1 MGADRTELIE
11 GRRRYLRAVIS
22 VAGLKNMAALAK
34 RLEVTQSTL
43 TNIRSGSRSASPD
56 LVEKIRR
63 LAPSVEGGSIL
74 GAEPNAPLQNP
85 SDQEHPLGLGE
96 RLIQAQRE
104 RIQELLGLEEEQ
116 SKNIGEV
123 ARNFDAMDKDDI
135 FVYLSAIR
143 RPLEMDPDETMLKRS
158 IANAIL
164 RQAFFLYL
172 RPTRAYLRSVGDYT
186 DVRAEF
192 DHFRA
197 KVLEMLP
204 AEMLPADAPPS
215 FGRQLILI
223 QADGN
228 PLFVVPDFKWE
239 LFYSERIDLPYKA
252 IAGALIAAG
261 HSPNFSG
268 PNLRIPL
275 SATATKRVLLEI
287 ARTICFASR
296 NIEDSDQVPLDIV
309 TRLKKSAEQATG
321 EKVEEDIAG

>member
-1 MGADRTELIE
+1 
-11 GRRRYLRAVIS
+11 

-43 TNIRSGSRSASPD
+43 TNIQSGSRSAGAD

-74 GAEPNAPLQNP
+74 GAEAVIPRQNP
-85 SDQEHPLGLGE
+85 SDQERPVGLGG

-116 SKNIGEV
+116 AKNIGEV
-123 ARNFDAMDKDDI
+123 ARSFDAMDKDDI
-135 FVYLSAIR
+135 FVYLSATR
-143 RPLEMDPDETMLKRS
+143 RPLEMDPDETILKRS
-158 IANAIL
+158 IANAIM

-172 RPTRAYLRSVGDYT
+172 RPTRAYLRSVGDYV

-192 DHFRA
+192 DDFRQ
-197 KVLEMLP
+197 KVLL
-204 AEMLPADAPPS
+204 MLPADARQS
-215 FGRQLILI
+215 FGRQLLLI

-228 PLFVVPDFKWE
+228 PLFRVVPDFKWE
-239 LFYSERIDLPYKA
+239 LFYSESIDLPYKA

-261 HSPNFSG
+261 HSPSFPG
-268 PNLRIPL
+268 LNLRIPL
-275 SATATKRVLLEI
+275 SSTDTKRVLLEV
-287 ARTICFASR
+287 ARTVCAASR
-296 NIEDSDQVPLDIV
+296 NIEDSDPILFDVV

>member
-1 MGADRTELIE
+1 MGADRTELVE

-22 VAGLKNMAALAK
+22 VAGLKNMATLAK

-43 TNIRSGSRSASPD
+43 TNIQSGSRSASAD

-63 LAPSVEGGSIL
+63 LAPSVDGGSIL
-74 GAEPNAPLQNP
+74 GAEPNVPLQNA
-85 SDQEHPLGLGE
+85 SDQEQPDLGE

-116 SKNIGEV
+116 AKNIGEV

-143 RPLEMDPDETMLKRS
+143 RPLEMDPDETKLQGS
-158 IANAIL
+158 IANAIM

-172 RPTRAYLRSVGDYT
+172 RPTRAYLRSVNDYT
-186 DVRAEF
+186 DVRDEF
-192 DHFRA
+192 KDFRE
-197 KVLEMLP
+197 KVLS
-204 AEMLPADAPPS
+204 MLPADARQS
-215 FGRQLILI
+215 FGRQLMLI
-223 QADGN
+223 QADRN

-239 LFYSERIDLPYKA
+239 LFYSESIHLPYKA
-252 IAGALIAAG
+252 IAGALIATG
-261 HSPNFSG
+261 HPPNFSG

-275 SATATKRVLLEI
+275 SSTDTKRVLLEV
-287 ARTICFASR
+287 ARTICSASR
-296 NIEDSDQVPLDIV
+296 NAEESDPIPFDII

>member
-1 MGADRTELIE
+1 MGADRNELIE

-34 RLEVTQSTL
+34 KLKVTQSTL
-43 TNIRSGSRSASPD
+43 TNIQSGSRSASPN
-56 LVEKIRR
+56 LMEKIKH
-63 LAPSVEGGSIL
+63 LAPSVEGASIL
-74 GAEPNAPLQNP
+74 GAEAIPLQNP
-85 SDQEHPLGLGE
+85 PAQEHIDLGE

-104 RIQELLGLEEEQ
+104 RIQELVGLEEEQ
-116 SKNIGEV
+116 AKNIGEV

-172 RPTRAYLRSVGDYT
+172 RPTRAYLRSVGDYV
-186 DVRAEF
+186 DIRAEF
-192 DHFRA
+192 DDFGE
-197 KVLEMLP
+197 KVLG
-204 AEMLPADAPPS
+204 MLPADARRS
-215 FGRQLILI
+215 FSRQLILI
-223 QADGN
+223 QADRN

-275 SATATKRVLLEI
+275 SAAATKRVLLEV
-287 ARTICFASR
+287 ARTIRSASR
-296 NIEDSDQVPLDIV
+296 NIEDSDQVLLDIV
-309 TRLKKSAEQATG
+309 TRLKKSAELATG
-321 EKVEEDIAG
+321 EKVEEDITG

>member
-43 TNIRSGSRSASPD
+43 TNIQSGSRSASPD

-74 GAEPNAPLQNP
+74 GAEPNVPLQNP

-116 SKNIGEV
+116 SKNVGEV

-192 DHFRA
+192 NDFRD
-197 KVLEMLP
+197 KVLLMLP
-204 AEMLPADAPPS
+204 TDAPPS

-228 PLFVVPDFKWE
+228 PLFVVPNFKWE

-252 IAGALIAAG
+252 IAGALIATG

-275 SATATKRVLLEI
+275 SSTDTKRVLLEV
-287 ARTICFASR
+287 ARTVCTVNR
-296 NIEDSDQVPLDIV
+296 NIEDSDPIPFDIV
-309 TRLKKSAEQATG
+309 TRLKKSAEEATG
-321 EKVEEDIAG
+321 EQVEEDIAG

>member
-11 GRRRYLRAVIS
+11 GRRRYLRAVII

-43 TNIRSGSRSASPD
+43 TNIQSGSRSASPD

-63 LAPSVEGGSIL
+63 LAPGVEGGSIL
-74 GAEPNAPLQNP
+74 LGSDPNVPLQNLP
-85 SDQEHPLGLGE
+85 DQERPLGLGE
-96 RLIQAQRE
+96 RLNRAQRE
-104 RIQELLGLEEEQ
+104 RIQELQGLEEEQ
-116 SKNIGEV
+116 AKNIDEI

-135 FVYLSAIR
+135 FVYLSATR
-143 RPLEMDPDETMLKRS
+143 RPLEMDPDETKLKRS
-158 IANAIL
+158 IANAVL

-192 DHFRA
+192 DDFRE
-197 KVLEMLP
+197 KVLL
-204 AEMLPADAPPS
+204 MLPADARRS
-215 FGRQLILI
+215 FGGQLMLI

-228 PLFVVPDFKWE
+228 PLFRVVPDFKWE
-239 LFYSERIDLPYKA
+239 LFYSDRINLPYKA

-261 HSPNFSG
+261 HSPTFPG
-268 PNLRIPL
+268 LNLRIPL
-275 SATATKRVLLEI
+275 SSTDTKRVLLEV
-287 ARTICFASR
+287 ARTVCSASR
-296 NIEDSDQVPLDIV
+296 NIEESDPILFGIV
-309 TRLKKSAEQATG
+309 THLKKSAEEATG

>member
-11 GRRRYLRAVIS
+11 GRRRYLRAVVG

-43 TNIRSGSRSASPD
+43 TNIQSGSRSASPD

-63 LAPSVEGGSIL
+63 LAPGVEGGSIL
-74 GAEPNAPLQNP
+74 LGSEPNVPLQNP
-85 SDQEHPLGLGE
+85 SDQEHPVGLGE
-96 RLIQAQRE
+96 RLVQAQRE
-104 RIQELLGLEEEQ
+104 RIQELLGFEEEQ
-116 SKNIGEV
+116 AKNIGEV
-123 ARNFDAMDKDDI
+123 ARSFDAMDRDDI

-143 RPLEMDPDETMLKRS
+143 RPLEMDPNETMLKRS

-172 RPTRAYLRSVGDYT
+172 RPTRAYLRTVGDYT

-192 DHFRA
+192 DDFREE
-197 KVLEMLP
+197 VLRML
-204 AEMLPADAPPS
+204 AADARQS
-215 FGRQLILI
+215 FGKQLILI

-228 PLFVVPDFKWE
+228 PLFVVPNFKWE

-252 IAGALIAAG
+252 IAGALIATG

-275 SATATKRVLLEI
+275 SSTDTKRVLLEV
-287 ARTICFASR
+287 ARTICSVSR
-296 NIEDSDQVPLDIV
+296 NIENSDPIPLDIV
-309 TRLKKSAEQATG
+309 ARLKTSAEQATG
-321 EKVEEDIAG
+321 EKVEKDIAG